1 MSFTTWLR
9 LYSYTNLY
17 LVSGENIKKKTTTL
31 CLGCGR
37 KWGEREREV
46 DKRTA
51 NRCVWEREIVGYYQ
65 QQRDASE
72 RECVREIE
80 TDETHVIV
88 SYNVREFLNH
98 CIFRIAAIHSS
109 FWMHHPKPHI
119 LNMYLLDIKL
129 NFIPLSLWN
138 YSTLI
143 RMISFCALSLLF
155 VRAFFVQNFTT

>member
-1 MSFTTWLR
+1 MLKAVGG
-9 LYSYTNLY
+9 N
-17 LVSGENIKKKTTTL
+17 E
-31 CLGCGR
+31 
-37 KWGEREREV
+37 ERERERWIKEQQIDV
-46 DKRTA
+46 CEK
-51 NRCVWEREIVGYYQ
+51 EIVGYYQ
-65 QQRDASE
+65 RQRDASE

-119 LNMYLLDIKL
+119 LNMYLLDMKL